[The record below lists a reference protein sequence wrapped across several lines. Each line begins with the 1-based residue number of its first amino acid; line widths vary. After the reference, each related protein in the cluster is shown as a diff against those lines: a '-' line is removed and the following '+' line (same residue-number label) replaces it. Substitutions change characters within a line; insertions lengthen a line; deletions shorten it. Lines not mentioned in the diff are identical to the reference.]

1 MERRWSFRKVLSSVA
16 VAGMLT
22 SMAAVPTISPVNA
35 AVDHQY
41 DLVEMKK
48 DSVLKNGNF
57 DNGAANWNIA
67 GQNSGVVAEDG
78 VTIGK
83 SGKLG
88 ATTDLHAN
96 GHIWQEVTLKPNT

>member
-57 DNGAANWNIA
+57 DNGALTGIL
-67 GQNSGVVAEDG
+67 Q
-78 VTIGK
+78 GK
-83 SGKLG
+83 ILV
-88 ATTDLHAN
+88 LL
-96 GHIWQEVTLKPNT
+96 LKMV

>member
-67 GQNSGVVAEDG
+67 GQNSGV
-78 VTIGK
+78 
-83 SGKLG
+83 
-88 ATTDLHAN
+88 
-96 GHIWQEVTLKPNT
+96 TLYRQR

>member
-48 DSVLKNGNF
+48 DSVLKTVILIMGLLT
-57 DNGAANWNIA
+57 GIL
-67 GQNSGVVAEDG
+67 Q
-78 VTIGK
+78 GK
-83 SGKLG
+83 ILV
-88 ATTDLHAN
+88 LL
-96 GHIWQEVTLKPNT
+96 LKMV

>member
-48 DSVLKNGNF
+48 DSVLKNGNLM
-57 DNGAANWNIA
+57 GLLTGIL
-67 GQNSGVVAEDG
+67 Q
-78 VTIGK
+78 GK
-83 SGKLG
+83 ILV
-88 ATTDLHAN
+88 LL
-96 GHIWQEVTLKPNT
+96 LKMV

>member
-48 DSVLKNGNF
+48 DSVLK
-57 DNGAANWNIA
+57 
-67 GQNSGVVAEDG
+67 
-78 VTIGK
+78 K
-83 SGKLG
+83 R
-88 ATTDLHAN
+88 
-96 GHIWQEVTLKPNT
+96 

>member
-57 DNGAANWNIA
+57 DNGLLTGIL
-67 GQNSGVVAEDG
+67 Q
-78 VTIGK
+78 GK
-83 SGKLG
+83 ILV
-88 ATTDLHAN
+88 LL
-96 GHIWQEVTLKPNT
+96 LKMV